1 VLRGTGVRVQVLVVA
16 ARQWEMGT
24 EQIAAQYDLTEAQ
37 VKEAL
42 AFYDAHRTALDAALA
57 AEQEME
63 SARA

>member
-1 VLRGTGVRVQVLVVA
+1 
-16 ARQWEMGT
+16 MGT